1 MIGLLKFA
9 CYVIVSRRA
18 FLRRL
23 INFTIGVSKPDH
35 KICLNKHVRLDLNA
49 KTEFMDNFNLG
60 SIFRDEVWK
69 DSEKLQKYTDAAGSL
84 GYGAVFGSK
93 LFYGKCVDIN
103 MQEFSI
109 TVKELFPIV
118 VAIEIWGQNVSN
130 SSIMFFLDNLAVV
143 HINNVFK
150 RFSGYIIRHT

>member
-9 CYVIVSRRA
+9 CYVVVSRRA

-35 KICLNKHVRLDLNA
+35 KICLNKHVRLDLKA

-69 DSEKLQKYTDAAGSL
+69 DSEKLKKYTDAAGSL

-130 SSIMFFLDNLAVV
+130 SSIMFFSDNLAVV